1 MSLAYDQF
9 VESRRSSMAAERGNR
24 AGPRLSGILERDRSA
39 PPNHHQAE
47 VESDGPPDG
56 ESTAT
61 TKGRGAVVRKSK
73 LGPGRT
79 IHLQD
84 DLFERILVH
93 AHRRG
98 KNISEYVA
106 GILERQVPDL
116 VPSQSRPPREPRPE
130 VEGDVEAERSVAGG
144 AGE

>member
-1 MSLAYDQF
+1 
-9 VESRRSSMAAERGNR
+9 MAADRRNG
-24 AGPRLSGILERDRSA
+24 AGPRLSGILERGRST
-39 PPNHHQAE
+39 PPSHQAAE
-47 VESDGPPDG
+47 VEPDGPLEG

-61 TKGRGAVVRKSK
+61 TKGRGAAAKKSK

-84 DLFERILVH
+84 DLFERIMVH

-106 GILERQVPDL
+106 WILERQVPDL
-116 VPSQSRPPREPRPE
+116 VPSKSKPTRETRPE
-130 VEGDVEAERSVAGG
+130 VEGDVEAERSASGG

>member
-1 MSLAYDQF
+1 
-9 VESRRSSMAAERGNR
+9 V
-24 AGPRLSGILERDRSA
+24 
-39 PPNHHQAE
+39 E
-47 VESDGPPDG
+47 VEPDGPPEV

-61 TKGRGAVVRKSK
+61 TKSRRAAANKKSK
-73 LGPGRT
+73 LGTGRT

-84 DLFERILVH
+84 DLFERIMVH

-106 GILERQVPDL
+106 WILERQVPDL
-116 VPSQSRPPREPRPE
+116 VSSKSKPARETSPE
-130 VEGDVEAERSVAGG
+130 VDGDGEAERSAAGG

>member
-1 MSLAYDQF
+1 
-9 VESRRSSMAAERGNR
+9 MAAERRNG
-24 AGPRLSGILERDRSA
+24 AGPRLSGILDRGRSTT
-39 PPNHHQAE
+39 PNHQAE
-47 VESDGPPDG
+47 VEPDGPPDG

-61 TKGRGAVVRKSK
+61 TKGRGAATKKSK

-84 DLFERILVH
+84 DLFERIMVH

-106 GILERQVPDL
+106 WILERQVPDL
-116 VPSQSRPPREPRPE
+116 VSSKSKPARETRPE
-130 VEGDVEAERSVAGG
+130 VEGDVEAERSMNGG